1 MVCQECPI
9 LNQSRSRV
17 AGIDDEDYLSSDRL
31 NKGDAHEAMR
41 EMLTITDKAQ
51 EMLDQFAESADE
63 GVELILRVEIVG
75 RGPKGFQYDLQFVGR
90 EDGRENDIEL
100 DVDGVPV
107 LVAARSAQYL
117 EGTTLDY
124 KETLMGG
131 GFSFDNPNP
140 LWVDELSKAVAEI
153 IASEVNPVVA
163 SHGGHVDL
171 IGVDD
176 GKAIIAFGGGC
187 QGCGMVDVTLK
198 QGVEVMIKDNVPEIS
213 EVIDATDHA
222 AGTNPFY

>member
-1 MVCQECPI
+1 MLSISPK
-9 LNQSRSRV
+9 
-17 AGIDDEDYLSSDRL
+17 AG
-31 NKGDAHEAMR
+31 
-41 EMLTITDKAQ
+41 
-51 EMLDQFAESADE
+51 EMLDQFASQTEEAS
-63 GVELILRVEIVG
+63 ELCLRVEIIG
-75 RGPKGFQYDLQFVGR
+75 RGPKGFQYDLQFIDANDAKDDDIRLQIEDR
-90 EDGRENDIEL
+90 E
-100 DVDGVPV
+100 V

-140 LWVDELSKAVAEI
+140 MWMDELSKAVADI

-171 IGVDD
+171 IGVDS

-198 QGVEVMIKDNVPEIS
+198 QGVEVMIKDSVPGIS
-213 EVIDATDHA
+213 EVVDATDHA

>member
-1 MVCQECPI
+1 MLNRGDVCGM
-9 LNQSRSRV
+9 LR
-17 AGIDDEDYLSSDRL
+17 
-31 NKGDAHEAMR
+31 K
-41 EMLTITDKAQ
+41 MLTITDKAQ
-51 EMLDQFAESADE
+51 EMLGEFADSADE

-90 EDGRENDIEL
+90 EDAKEDDIEL
-100 DVDGVPV
+100 DIDGMSV

-171 IGVDD
+171 VGVDD

-198 QGVEVMIKDNVPEIS
+198 QGVEVMIKDNVPGIS

>member
-1 MVCQECPI
+1 M
-9 LNQSRSRV
+9 NR
-17 AGIDDEDYLSSDRL
+17 G
-31 NKGDAHEAMR
+31 AHEPVTSD
-41 EMLTITDKAQ
+41 MLSISPKAR
-51 EMLDQFAESADE
+51 EMLDQFAEQADE
-63 GVELILRVEIVG
+63 SNEMLLRVEIVG
-75 RGPKGFQYDLQFVGR
+75 RGPNGFQYDLQFVSSDDR
-90 EDGRENDIEL
+90 KDDDVEL
-100 DVDGVPV
+100 ELEEMRV
-107 LVAARSAQYL
+107 LVAARSVQYL
-117 EGTTLDY
+117 EGATIDY

-198 QGVEVMIKDNVPEIS
+198 QGVEVMIKDNVPGVS
-213 EVIDATDHA
+213 EVVDATDHT

>member
-1 MVCQECPI
+1 M
-9 LNQSRSRV
+9 LR
-17 AGIDDEDYLSSDRL
+17 
-31 NKGDAHEAMR
+31 K
-41 EMLTITDKAQ
+41 MLTITEKAQ
-51 EMLDQFAESADE
+51 EMLGEFADSADE
-63 GVELILRVEIVG
+63 SVELILRVEIVG
-75 RGPKGFQYDLQFVGR
+75 RGPKGFQYDLQFGGR
-90 EDGRENDIEL
+90 EDSKEDDIQL
-100 DVDGVPV
+100 DIDGMSV

-171 IGVDD
+171 VGVDD

-198 QGVEVMIKDNVPEIS
+198 QGVEVMIKDNVPGIS

>member
-1 MVCQECPI
+1 
-9 LNQSRSRV
+9 LNR
-17 AGIDDEDYLSSDRL
+17 G
-31 NKGDAHEAMR
+31 AHEPVTSD
-41 EMLTITDKAQ
+41 MLSISPKAR
-51 EMLDQFAESADE
+51 EMLDQFAEQADE
-63 GVELILRVEIVG
+63 SNEMLLRVEIVG
-75 RGPKGFQYDLQFVGR
+75 RGPNGFQYDLQFVSSDDR
-90 EDGRENDIEL
+90 KDDDVEL
-100 DVDGVPV
+100 ELEEMSV
-107 LVAARSAQYL
+107 LVAARSVQYL
-117 EGTTLDY
+117 EGATIDY

-171 IGVDD
+171 IGVDS

-198 QGVEVMIKDNVPEIS
+198 QGVEVMIKDSVPGIS
-213 EVIDATDHA
+213 EVVDATDHT

>member
-1 MVCQECPI
+1 M
-9 LNQSRSRV
+9 LR
-17 AGIDDEDYLSSDRL
+17 
-31 NKGDAHEAMR
+31 K
-41 EMLTITDKAQ
+41 MLTITEKAQ
-51 EMLDQFAESADE
+51 EMLGEFADSADE
-63 GVELILRVEIVG
+63 SVELILRVEIVG
-75 RGPKGFQYDLQFVGR
+75 RGPKGFQYDLQFVSR
-90 EDGRENDIEL
+90 EDSKEDDIQL
-100 DVDGVPV
+100 DIDGMSV

-171 IGVDD
+171 VGVDD

-198 QGVEVMIKDNVPEIS
+198 QGVEVMIIDNVPGIS

>member
-1 MVCQECPI
+1 
-9 LNQSRSRV
+9 
-17 AGIDDEDYLSSDRL
+17 
-31 NKGDAHEAMR
+31 
-41 EMLTITDKAQ
+41 MLRKMLIITEKAQ
-51 EMLDQFAESADE
+51 EMLGEFADSADE

-90 EDGRENDIEL
+90 EDAKEDDIEL
-100 DVDGVPV
+100 DIDGMSV

-171 IGVDD
+171 VGVDD

-198 QGVEVMIKDNVPEIS
+198 QGVEVMIKDNVPGIS

>member
-63 GVELILRVEIVG
+63 GGEWILRVEIVG

-131 GFSFDNPNP
+131 
-140 LWVDELSKAVAEI
+140 
-153 IASEVNPVVA
+153 
-163 SHGGHVDL
+163 
-171 IGVDD
+171 
-176 GKAIIAFGGGC
+176 
-187 QGCGMVDVTLK
+187 
-198 QGVEVMIKDNVPEIS
+198 
-213 EVIDATDHA
+213 
-222 AGTNPFY
+222 

>member
-1 MVCQECPI
+1 MNRGVHEPVT
-9 LNQSRSRV
+9 S
-17 AGIDDEDYLSSDRL
+17 DMLSISP
-31 NKGDAHEAMR
+31 
-41 EMLTITDKAQ
+41 KAR
-51 EMLDQFAESADE
+51 EMLDQFAEQADE
-63 GVELILRVEIVG
+63 SNEMLLRVEIVG
-75 RGPKGFQYDLQFVGR
+75 RGPNGFQYDLQFVSSDDR
-90 EDGRENDIEL
+90 KDNDVEL
-100 DVDGVPV
+100 ELEEMRV
-107 LVAARSAQYL
+107 LVAARSVQYL
-117 EGTTLDY
+117 EGATIDY

-140 LWVDELSKAVAEI
+140 LWVDELAKAVAEI

-171 IGVDD
+171 IGVDS

-198 QGVEVMIKDNVPEIS
+198 QGVEVMIKDSVPGIS
-213 EVIDATDHA
+213 EVVDATDHT

>member
-1 MVCQECPI
+1 M
-9 LNQSRSRV
+9 NR
-17 AGIDDEDYLSSDRL
+17 G
-31 NKGDAHEAMR
+31 AHEPVTR
-41 EMLTITDKAQ
+41 DMLSISPKAR
-51 EMLDQFAESADE
+51 EMLDQFAEQADE
-63 GVELILRVEIVG
+63 SSGLLLRVEIVG
-75 RGPKGFQYDLQFVGR
+75 RGPNGFQYDLQFIGSDDRKDDDV
-90 EDGRENDIEL
+90 ELEIE
-100 DVDGVPV
+100 GMSV
-107 LVAARSAQYL
+107 LVAARSVQYL
-117 EGTTLDY
+117 EGATIDY

-198 QGVEVMIKDNVPEIS
+198 QGVEVMIKDNVPGVS
-213 EVIDATDHA
+213 EVVDATDHT

>member
-1 MVCQECPI
+1 MLNRGDVYGMV
-9 LNQSRSRV
+9 R
-17 AGIDDEDYLSSDRL
+17 
-31 NKGDAHEAMR
+31 K
-41 EMLTITDKAQ
+41 MLTITEKAQ
-51 EMLDQFAESADE
+51 EMLGEFADSADE

-90 EDGRENDIEL
+90 EDSKEDDIVL
-100 DVDGVPV
+100 DIDGMSV

-140 LWVDELSKAVAEI
+140 LWVDELSKSVAEI

-171 IGVDD
+171 VGVDD

-198 QGVEVMIKDNVPEIS
+198 QGVEVMIKDNVPGIS

>member
-1 MVCQECPI
+1 M
-9 LNQSRSRV
+9 LNR
-17 AGIDDEDYLSSDRL
+17 
-31 NKGDAHEAMR
+31 GDVYGMLR
-41 EMLTITDKAQ
+41 KMLTITDKAQ
-51 EMLDQFAESADE
+51 EMLGEFADSADE

-90 EDGRENDIEL
+90 EDAKEDDIEL
-100 DVDGVPV
+100 DIDGMSV

-171 IGVDD
+171 VGVDD

-198 QGVEVMIKDNVPEIS
+198 QGVEVMIKDNVPGIS

>member
-1 MVCQECPI
+1 
-9 LNQSRSRV
+9 LNR
-17 AGIDDEDYLSSDRL
+17 G
-31 NKGDAHEAMR
+31 AHEPVTSD
-41 EMLTITDKAQ
+41 MLSISPKAR
-51 EMLDQFAESADE
+51 EMLDQFAEQADE
-63 GVELILRVEIVG
+63 SSEMLLRVEIVG
-75 RGPKGFQYDLQFVGR
+75 RGPNGFQYDLQFVSSDDR
-90 EDGRENDIEL
+90 KDDDVEL
-100 DVDGVPV
+100 ELEEMRV
-107 LVAARSAQYL
+107 LVAARSVQYL
-117 EGTTLDY
+117 EGATIDY

-171 IGVDD
+171 IGVDS

-198 QGVEVMIKDNVPEIS
+198 QGVEVMIKDSVPGIS
-213 EVIDATDHA
+213 EVVDATDHA

>member
-17 AGIDDEDYLSSDRL
+17 AGIDDEDCLSSDRL

>member
-1 MVCQECPI
+1 
-9 LNQSRSRV
+9 LNR
-17 AGIDDEDYLSSDRL
+17 EDAY
-31 NKGDAHEAMR
+31 EALR

-51 EMLDQFAESADE
+51 EMLGQFAESADE

-90 EDGRENDIEL
+90 EDRKEDDIEI
-100 DVDGVPV
+100 DVEGMPV

-131 GFSFDNPNP
+131 GFSFENPNP
-140 LWVDELSKAVAEI
+140 LWVDELSKAVADI

-171 IGVDD
+171 IGVDE

-198 QGVEVMIKDNVPEIS
+198 QGVEVMIKDNVPGIS